1 MSCIAYNKGPLFSLG
16 GPTYCSPRLCLRAL
30 YIYLLLVIC
39 LSPVQSS
46 TSIDSL
52 AYFDQQFSYQSRVPI
67 DCQLEMTRDAERYAL
82 SMGDTMRAYRY
93 VSHRAYLHFLS
104 DNDSTCIAIN
114 NGLIPLIESQISRS
128 DKEEWKHLLVDCYA
142 NTALCLVYHEMVD
155 SALLMHQALLSR
167 FESETIPYVTA
178 KIYNGMGIVFA
189 YRQIMDVAHDYFEKA
204 LAEYEKIDDKRGIFL
219 ACSNLGALYL
229 THSDYQSALPYCTRA
244 HQVARQEGYLGQERL
259 SVALSMGYIY
269 MGLGQSEMADPYLLE
284 AYTLSRTGN
293 YHHYV
298 GFADVA
304 YAKNLYRLGR
314 LSQAF
319 SVAKAALERIENQ
332 RRYTLQADLLDVLS
346 RITKAQGDIG
356 SSLAY
361 LEEYVSVRDTII
373 QLENRQALLQ
383 MEYQYEEL
391 KKEKA
396 SEMRVRELELI
407 QAKAQNRTLWIVVLC
422 IFLCILVFFILWL
435 RKRMANLHAKADFI
449 KEESRRHLLDAEMQI
464 EGKNKELA
472 TNALRFMRLNNLQ
485 SSILEE
491 LKKLKTTFA
500 LRGKEK
506 MAVCQIEELARQI
519 ASEKEWQEF
528 EFYFERVDKEFLR
541 KLTERFPDLTANEK
555 HLCVLFNLGLSN
567 KDVSNLTGKTLQ
579 SVGMAKFRLKTKF
592 GLENSD
598 DISSFLQSL

>member
-1 MSCIAYNKGPLFSLG
+1 MLKNGISLNIGKGFSCFLPAMAVR
-16 GPTYCSPRLCLRAL
+16 TLCLIFFTL
-30 YIYLLLVIC
+30 PGIS
-39 LSPVQSS
+39 LSHASVS
-46 TSIDSL
+46 DSL
-52 AYFDQQFSYQSRVPI
+52 ELYDKWLSYRSQYPLEQQIQMSVQ
-67 DCQLEMTRDAERYAL
+67 AENYAL
-82 SMGDTMRAYRY
+82 ENGDTLRASRY
-93 VSHRAYLHFLS
+93 VSYRAYLYFLS
-104 DNDSTCIAIN
+104 DSNSVCMSIN
-114 NGLIPLIESQISRS
+114 SRLIPKIEAKIAAT
-128 DKEEWKHLLVDCYA
+128 DKEEWKCLLVDCYA
-142 NTALCLVYHEMVD
+142 NTALCLVYQEMVD
-155 SALLMHQALLSR
+155 SALLMHQELLSR
-167 FESETIPYVTA
+167 FEQEEIPYVTA
-178 KIYNGMGIVFA
+178 KIYNGMGIAFA
-189 YRQIMDVAHDYFEKA
+189 YRQIMDVAYDYFQKS
-204 LAEYEKIDDKRGIFL
+204 LAEYEKIDDRRGIFL
-219 ACSNLGALYL
+219 TCSNLGALYL

-244 HQVARQEGYLGQERL
+244 HQVARKEGYLGQERV

-284 AYTLSRTGN
+284 AYTLSRDGN
-293 YHHYV
+293 YRHYI

-304 YAKNLYRLGR
+304 YAKNLLRLGR
-314 LSQAF
+314 YGRAYEIAK
-319 SVAKAALERIENQ
+319 VAYDRIEGQ
-332 RRYTLQADLLDVLS
+332 KRYTLQADLLDVLS
-346 RITKAQGDIG
+346 KVTKAQGNTA
-356 SSLAY
+356 SSLAF
-361 LEEYVSVRDTII
+361 LEKYVAIRDTLIM
-373 QLENRQALLQ
+373 LENKQALLQ

-407 QAKAQNRTLWIVVLC
+407 QAQAQNRTLWIVVLC
-422 IFLCILVFFILWL
+422 ICVCVLVLFLFWL
-435 RKRMANLHAKADFI
+435 RKRMRTLHADANQI

-485 SSILEE
+485 QAILEE

-528 EFYFERVDKEFLR
+528 EFYFEQVDKEFLK
-541 KLTERFPDLTANEK
+541 KLTERFPELTANEK

-567 KDVSNLTGKTLQ
+567 KDVANLTGKTIQ